1 MEKNIKNTQKKDR
14 KVGQIMGI
22 NVTGTSTKQ
31 VLARVEG
38 FITDSVKFYI
48 VTPNP
53 EIILMAQRDEKLKN
67 AMNGTELAIP
77 DGIGLKFAI
86 PDLPIIKG
94 RELFIKLIKLAAKK
108 NWKVFLLGGLGNEAE
123 LTAKK
128 LSCKA
133 GSGSA
138 RQIQYDKFIQ
148 LDKDGQPATEVDR
161 KLQFDTITKINK
173 FKPQLLFV
181 AFGNPKQEIWVHEN
195 YSKLSIGG
203 AMAVG
208 GAFRYVAG
216 LSKLPPKWMAS
227 AGLEWLYRLFTE
239 PCRIGR
245 VFNAVLVFPLRVLI
259 YKTKHPV

>member
-1 MEKNIKNTQKKDR
+1 MIRTQKNHTETGRED
-14 KVGQIMGI
+14 GQILGI
-22 NVTGTSTKQ
+22 NITGTSTSE

-38 FITDSVKFYI
+38 LITDSVKFYI

-94 RELFIKLIKLAAKK
+94 RELFSELIKLSNKK
-108 NWKVFLLGGLGNEAE
+108 MWKVFLLGGLGQEAE
-123 LTAKK
+123 LATKNLIKRYKDIKILSDRGWK
-128 LSCKA
+128 LDQNA
-133 GSGSA
+133 E
-138 RQIQYDKFIQ
+138 
-148 LDKDGQPATEVDR
+148 PATEVDR

-195 YSKLSIGG
+195 YSKLNIGG

-216 LSKLPPKWMAS
+216 LSALPPKWMAS
-227 AGLEWLYRLFTE
+227 AGLEWLYRLITE
-239 PCRIGR
+239 PRRIGR
-245 VFNAVLVFPLRVLI
+245 VFNAVLVFPLKVFWF
-259 YKTKHPV
+259 KATKMF

>member
-1 MEKNIKNTQKKDR
+1 MEKNTKNTQKKDR
-14 KVGQIMGI
+14 KVGQILGI
-22 NVTGTSTKQ
+22 NITGTSTRE

-38 FITDSVKFYI
+38 LITDNVKFYI

-53 EIILMAQRDEKLKN
+53 EIILMAQRNEKLKN

-94 RELFIKLIKLAAKK
+94 RELFSELIKLSNKK
-108 NWKVFLLGGLGNEAE
+108 MWKVFLLGGLDDEAKLASRQ
-123 LTAKK
+123 LTINNQQ
-128 LSCKA
+128 LTICS
-133 GSGSA
+133 
-138 RQIQYDKFIQ
+138 DKGPR
-148 LDKDGQPATEVDR
+148 LNNNAEPATEVDR

-195 YSKLSIGG
+195 YSKLNIGG

-208 GAFRYVAG
+208 GAFRYIAG
-216 LSKLPPKWMAS
+216 LSALPPKWMAS
-227 AGLEWLYRLFTE
+227 AGLEWLWRLIVE
-239 PCRIGR
+239 PSRIGR
-245 VFNAVLVFPLRVLI
+245 IFNAVVVFPLRVLI